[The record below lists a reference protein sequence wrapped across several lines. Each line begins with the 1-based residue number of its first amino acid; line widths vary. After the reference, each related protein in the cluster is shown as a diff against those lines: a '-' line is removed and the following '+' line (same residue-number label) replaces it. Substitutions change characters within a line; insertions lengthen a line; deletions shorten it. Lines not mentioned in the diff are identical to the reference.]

1 MGQYGYRS
9 LHRLIGSWR
18 GLVRTPSLD
27 ILQFA
32 TAHWVLYL
40 LTVGCLQ
47 GYFHHRLFDSRC
59 SRQGPSNPNQ
69 EPDLDYF
76 LRSRRNLWRH
86 HGHCLFLQDRER

>member
-1 MGQYGYRS
+1 MGQCGYRS

-27 ILQFA
+27 IIQSV
-32 TAHWVLYL
+32 TAHWELHL
-40 LTVGCLQ
+40 LTVGWLQ
-47 GYFHHRLFDSRC
+47 GYLHHRLFNSRRSC
-59 SRQGPSNPNQ
+59 QGPSNPNQ

-76 LRSRRNLWRH
+76 LRSRRHLWRY